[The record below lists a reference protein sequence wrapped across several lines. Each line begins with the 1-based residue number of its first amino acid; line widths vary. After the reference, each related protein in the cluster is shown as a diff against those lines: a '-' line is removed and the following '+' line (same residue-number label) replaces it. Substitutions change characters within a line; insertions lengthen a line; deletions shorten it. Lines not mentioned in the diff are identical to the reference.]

1 MLPFHTA
8 SLLVAVLSHLGGPML
23 GLAGTA
29 PTDPAPPAPTGG
41 QVGITVDDVAHRVS
55 PGDLVNYV
63 ITVRGGATE
72 MPITVR
78 LDLPAALTELR
89 AEGATIIGTGVA
101 WRTTVKPAE
110 TRTYT
115 VAGRVDRKA
124 PAADLAVTACVHRGS
139 DTTAL
144 SCATDLNEIVE
155 PPALRGLAWIG
166 AAMFGALATVG
177 TLWLQK
183 RIRPELLTP
192 ANAHTLFGDAPGQ
205 PGGAPSA

>member
-23 GLAGTA
+23 SLAGTA
-29 PTDPAPPAPTGG
+29 PTDPAPPSAGD
-41 QVGITVDDVAHRVS
+41 QVGISVDDVARRVTA
-55 PGDLVNYV
+55 GDLVNYV
-63 ITVRGGATE
+63 ITVRGGSRE

-78 LDLPAALTELR
+78 MDLPAAITELR
-89 AEGATIIGTGVA
+89 ADGATVIGTAVA
-101 WRTTVKPAE
+101 WRTMVQPAE

-115 VAGRVDRKA
+115 LAGRVDRKA
-124 PAADLAVTACVHRGS
+124 RAADLAVTACIHHGS

-144 SCATDLNEIVE
+144 SCATDLNEIIE
-155 PPALRGLAWIG
+155 PPALRGLAWVG
-166 AAMFGALATVG
+166 AAMLGALATVG

-183 RIRPELLTP
+183 RIKPELLTP
-192 ANAHTLFGDAPGQ
+192 ANAHTLVGEPAKQ